1 MMSNVIRPFPQY
13 LWFLMMS
20 FTIVI
25 MMSNWFDPRLIS
37 LFGFV
42 TTPGTLIFPLT
53 YLLSDLITEV
63 YGYKHARRAIWA
75 GFLFNFVFI
84 AFGQIVTH
92 LPSPAF
98 ATQNAAFGQVFT
110 SNIQIIIGSALS
122 YLIAEPLNAIV
133 MAKLKLYFYGR
144 YMGVR
149 FVVST
154 VFAAGL
160 DSFLFMI
167 IAFYGVLSTS
177 QIVKVALTVW
187 FIKVVIEVI
196 GLPISIR
203 LAKKLKKEERLDMF
217 DGNTTFNLFRL
228 EANYDGEDNAFKG

>member
-1 MMSNVIRPFPQY
+1 MTNVIKPFPRY
-13 LWFLMMS
+13 LWFLVLS
-20 FTIVI
+20 FTIVM
-25 MMSNWFDPRLIS
+25 MMSNWFDARLIS

-63 YGYKHARRAIWA
+63 YGYKHARRAIWV
-75 GFLFNFVFI
+75 GFLFNFIFI
-84 AFGQIVTH
+84 GFGQIVTH

-98 ATQNAAFGQVFT
+98 ATRNAAFDQVLT
-110 SNIQIIIGSALS
+110 SNVQIIIGSALS
-122 YLIAEPLNAIV
+122 YLIAEPLNAMI
-133 MAKLKLYFYGR
+133 MAKLKRYFHGR

-160 DSFLFMI
+160 DSFLFMV

-203 LAKKLKKEERLDMF
+203 LAKKLKRVEGLDMF
-217 DGNTTFNLFRL
+217 DHNTSFNLFRL
-228 EANYDGEDNAFKG
+228 DANYDAKDNAFKG

>member
-1 MMSNVIRPFPQY
+1 MMANVIQPFPRY
-13 LWFLMMS
+13 LWFLVLS
-20 FTIVI
+20 FTIVMI
-25 MMSNWFDPRLIS
+25 MSNWFDARLIS

-63 YGYKHARRAIWA
+63 YGYKHARRAIWV

-84 AFGQIVTH
+84 GFGQIVTH

-98 ATQNAAFGQVFT
+98 ATRNAAFDQVLA
-110 SNIQIIIGSALS
+110 SNVQIIIGSALS
-122 YLIAEPLNAIV
+122 YLIAEPLNAMI
-133 MAKLKLYFYGR
+133 MAKLKRYFHGR
-144 YMGVR
+144 YMGMR

-154 VFAAGL
+154 FFAAGL

-167 IAFYGVLSTS
+167 IAFYGMLSIPE
-177 QIVKVALTVW
+177 IVKVALTVW
-187 FIKVVIEVI
+187 LIKVVIEVI

-203 LAKKLKKEERLDMF
+203 LAKRLKRVEGLDVF
-217 DGNTTFNLFRL
+217 DRNTLFNLFRL
-228 EANYDGEDNAFKG
+228 DANYDESDNHFP